1 MNLGQPPQIECTKEM
16 ISWTVSL
23 LFAPSQQDEGYKEES
38 KCEEGRG
45 CDEESLEKFIL
56 TATLWFAWNPFSLE
70 GAKV

>member
-1 MNLGQPPQIECTKEM
+1 M
-16 ISWTVSL
+16 

-70 GAKV
+70 GAKVR